1 MTNALSAYLA
11 GRAAAIAEI
20 SAGITT
26 SKHFTDAR
34 REHLATRSAAGLF
47 DFSFMGCCEIAGSDS
62 RPFLRVVQTR
72 ALQTLAVGRIAYTL
86 MLRDDGSVLN
96 DATVWRLARDRY
108 WLFSGQRSDFASVSA
123 MASPYAVTVTD
134 VSSQHSVIAVQGPR
148 SHAIVA
154 RCIDAPGLPSLSY
167 YGFCKIRIN
176 GVECWLARIGY
187 SGESGYELVV
197 PAAHAAETWA
207 LLLSHGKNDG
217 LLECGLDAMDSLR
230 IEAGH
235 ILFMRELAALTD
247 PFELGLGRLLDFYPP
262 DFRGATVS
270 VCSSK
275 TPDLRLYTAL
285 ADILVVAV
293 GSPGLVDG
301 SMIKQGAVVIDVGI
315 NRLPGGKL
323 VGDVDF
329 ASASRVASRI
339 TPVPGGVGRMTVAM
353 LIANTVT
360 AAERSVGIT

>member
-47 DFSFMGCCEIAGSDS
+47 DFSFMGCYEIGGSDS

-96 DATVWRLARDRY
+96 DATVWRLAQDRY
-108 WLFSGQRSDFASVSA
+108 WLFSGRRSDFASVSA

-154 RCIDAPGLPSLSY
+154 RCIDAPGLPPLFY
-167 YGFCKIRIN
+167 YGFSAIRIN
-176 GVECWLARIGY
+176 EVQCWLARIGY
-187 SGESGYELVV
+187 SGETGYELVV

-207 LLLSHGKNDG
+207 LLLSHGETDG

-235 ILFMRELAALTD
+235 ILFMREVAALTD

-262 DFRGATVS
+262 DFRGAIALVGRRWQAPSRRLVGLLLERLVETVNL
-270 VCSSK
+270 
-275 TPDLRLYTAL
+275 PDLIY
-285 ADILVVAV
+285 
-293 GSPGLVDG
+293 DG
-301 SMIKQGAVVIDVGI
+301 SAAVTSACWSPTLERNLGLGFVNACDAHPGTVVKLAGDE
-315 NRLPGGKL
+315 RALVARRPFYDPAKSLPRRPL
-323 VGDVDF
+323 QF
-329 ASASRVASRI
+329 
-339 TPVPGGVGRMTVAM
+339 T
-353 LIANTVT
+353 
-360 AAERSVGIT
+360 